1 MIDRLELND
10 RGSFLDNEN
19 EMVVGAIISEIGE
32 KLFEDWNDS
41 NLDEGTFYADYQ
53 IALLSD
59 DNYLK
64 GRFNQHYDLTPED
77 DEYLEWDEEK

>member
-1 MIDRLELND
+1 MADRLELND
-10 RGSFLDNEN
+10 RGSFLDDEN

-41 NLDEGTFYADYQ
+41 NLDEGTFYADWR
-53 IALLSD
+53 IAQLSD

-64 GRFNQHYDLTPED
+64 GKFNQFYNLTPED
-77 DEYLEWDEEK
+77 EEYFNVGL

>member
-1 MIDRLELND
+1 MADRLELND
-10 RGSFLDNEN
+10 RGSFLDDEN

-41 NLDEGTFYADYQ
+41 NLDEGTFYADWQ
-53 IALLSD
+53 IAMLSD

-64 GRFNQHYDLTPED
+64 GRFNKHYDLTPED
-77 DEYLEWDEEK
+77 DEYLEVEQ

>member
-10 RGSFLDNEN
+10 RGSFLDDEN
-19 EMVVGAIISEIGE
+19 QMVVDATVIEIGQ

-41 NLDEGTFYADYQ
+41 NLDEGTFYADWR
-53 IALLSD
+53 IAQLSD

-64 GRFNQHYDLTPED
+64 GKFNQFYNLTPED
-77 DEYLEWDEEK
+77 EEYFNVGL